1 MPHER
6 KQVLELLAQGKI
18 TAEEAERL
26 LDKLAAA
33 PTSEESTRPGTMPS
47 SSGPKFICIHVD
59 GNKGD
64 KVDLRFPLAL
74 VRTGIKLSALVPRE
88 AADAMAK
95 NGVDLSQLSKL
106 SEDDLTNALR
116 TMAVNVASHKGDQ
129 VKIYCE

>member
-6 KQVLELLAQGKI
+6 KQVLELLAQEKI
-18 TAEEAERL
+18 TPEEAGRL
-26 LDKLAAA
+26 LDKLEAA
-33 PTSEESTRPGTMPS
+33 PTSEKSTQPDATTPADR
-47 SSGPKFICIHVD
+47 PKFICIHVD
-59 GNKGD
+59 GTKGD
-64 KVDLRFPLAL
+64 KVDLRFPIAL
-74 VRTGIKLSALVPRE
+74 VRTGIKLSALVPKE

-106 SEDDLTNALR
+106 SEDDLTDALR

>member
-6 KQVLELLAQGKI
+6 KQVLDLLAQGKI
-18 TAEEAERL
+18 TPEEAERL
-26 LDKLAAA
+26 LDKLEAA
-33 PTSEESTRPGTMPS
+33 PTAEKSARSEATPS
-47 SSGPKFICIHVD
+47 SSKPKFICIHVD

-74 VRTGIKLSALVPRE
+74 VRTGIKLSALVPKE

-106 SEDDLTNALR
+106 SEDELSDALR
-116 TMAVNVASHKGDQ
+116 TMAVDVASHKGDQ

>member
-6 KQVLELLAQGKI
+6 KQVLDLLAQGKI
-18 TAEEAERL
+18 TPEEAERL
-26 LDKLAAA
+26 LDKLEAA
-33 PTSEESTRPGTMPS
+33 PTAEKSARSEATPS
-47 SSGPKFICIHVD
+47 SNKPKFICIHVD

-74 VRTGIKLSALVPRE
+74 VRTGIKLSALVPKE

-106 SEDDLTNALR
+106 SEDELTDALR
-116 TMAVNVASHKGDQ
+116 TMAVDVASHKGDQ